1 MTDDMSGHDGGQ
13 LGADGG
19 GRVGSRAR
27 GRGRAVLPEIRLR
40 VDLGG
45 DLRPHRSAKIEAHL
59 RVDVTAG
66 GAPAE
71 LPAIELAVIIAVD
84 VAEPL
89 RAAVRHAL
97 PAALRALPDGISFTV
112 LGAGP
117 EPVRCHPGDDAEWAV
132 ADGREKRRAA
142 FAAGA
147 LPLHRDGPRPAGYAV
162 WAAGA
167 RALLAARPLS
177 VRHLLL
183 ITDGSSAP
191 GETRLDEELDLC
203 AGHFTCDVLAVGA
216 DWTPEPL
223 LTLAERLHGTAEFVD
238 DGLGAAITAAIRRL
252 RRVHAPQL
260 PIEVTVRPSV
270 RQVALN
276 EKAPRPHRLG
286 GLPQPGRPHRWS
298 FPTYQWE
305 EGGRDYLLTLVAD
318 ADHDPLE
325 TYLQFAMVSVGDVHA
340 AVTARWHRPELP
352 PPDLPAG
359 AASVRD
365 QKSTTVMREALR
377 RGLVALGEERRDA
390 AQGHLGR
397 AARLA
402 DRFGTDWVLDEI
414 RAVADIED
422 APAGRVRLRSAVA
435 ADTLGPMILR
445 AGSRPVPLTDTG
457 GPRPGPRCVR
467 CATPAGGEA
476 RYCIA
481 CGEKLL

>member
-1 MTDDMSGHDGGQ
+1 MNRHTSRHASGHP
-13 LGADGG
+13 
-19 GRVGSRAR
+19 SNHAR
-27 GRGRAVLPEIRLR
+27 PPQPDIRLR
-40 VDLGG
+40 VDLDG

-97 PAALRALPDGISFTV
+97 PVALRALPDGISFTL

-117 EPVRCHPGDDAEWAV
+117 EPVRCHPGGDAEWAV
-132 ADGREKRRAA
+132 ADHREKRRAA

-147 LPLHRDGPRPAGYAV
+147 IPLHRDGPRPAGYAA
-162 WAAGA
+162 WAARS

-183 ITDGSSAP
+183 ITDGSSAL
-191 GETRLDEELDLC
+191 GETRLDEELDAC
-203 AGHFTCDVLAVGA
+203 AGQFTCDVLAVGT

-238 DGLGAAITAAIRRL
+238 DGLGGAITAAIQRL
-252 RRVHAPQL
+252 RRVYTPQL

-318 ADHDPLE
+318 AASDPLE

-340 AVTARWHRPELP
+340 SVAARWHRPDLP
-352 PPDLPAG
+352 PPDAPPG
-359 AASVRD
+359 SGSRRD
-365 QKSTTVMREALR
+365 QNTTTVMLEALR
-377 RGLVALGEERRDA
+377 KGLIALREQQWQVAERYLG
-390 AQGHLGR
+390 Q

-402 DRFGTDWVLDEI
+402 TRLGENMVLREI
-414 RAVADIED
+414 SAVADIVD
-422 APAGRVRLRSAVA
+422 AAEGRVRLRRPA
-435 ADTLGPMILR
+435 ADAGTLGPMILR
-445 AGSRPVPLTDTG
+445 AGSRPVPLTDTT
-457 GPRPGPRCVR
+457 GPQPGPRCTR

-476 RYCIA
+476 RHCIA

>member
-1 MTDDMSGHDGGQ
+1 MSRHLSRDTS
-13 LGADGG
+13 
-19 GRVGSRAR
+19 GRPSNRTR
-27 GRGRAVLPEIRLR
+27 LPRPDIRLH

-71 LPAIELAVIIAVD
+71 LPAIELAVIIAID

-117 EPVRCHPGDDAEWAV
+117 EPVRCHPSDDAEWAV

-147 LPLHRDGPRPAGYAV
+147 IPLHRDGPRPAGYAA
-162 WAAGA
+162 WAAA
-167 RALLAARPLS
+167 SRSLLAARPLS

-191 GETRLDEELDLC
+191 GETRLDEELDAC

-216 DWTPEPL
+216 DWAPEPL

-238 DGLGAAITAAIRRL
+238 DGLGGAITAAIQRL
-252 RRVHAPQL
+252 RRVHTPQL
-260 PIEVTVRPSV
+260 PIEVTVRPTV
-270 RQVALN
+270 RQVALS

-318 ADHDPLE
+318 ADSDPLE

-340 AVTARWHRPELP
+340 SVTARWHRPELP
-352 PPDLPAG
+352 PPDVPAG

-377 RGLVALGEERRDA
+377 RGLVALGEERRNA
-390 AQGHLGR
+390 AEGHLGR

-422 APAGRVRLRSAVA
+422 APAGRVRLRHAVD

-445 AGSRPVPLTDTG
+445 AGSRPVPLTDSA
-457 GPRPGPRCVR
+457 GPLPGPHCGR

-476 RYCIA
+476 RYCVA
-481 CGEKLL
+481 CGQRLL